1 MGLGM
6 AAAVLLD
13 AFVIR
18 MLIVPAIMH
27 RIGAA
32 NWWLPR
38 WLDRVLPH
46 LTVEGDESLR
56 DAQPQTTSVD
66 PLVGPPHNEPVAVG
80 VSDA

>member
-1 MGLGM
+1 MA

-27 RIGAA
+27 RMGPA
-32 NWWLPR
+32 NWWLPG

-46 LTVEGDESLR
+46 LTVEGDQVLMPAT
-56 DAQPQTTSVD
+56 DGQGYND
-66 PLVGPPHNEPVAVG
+66 PVPGGPGCGPARRG
-80 VSDA
+80 